1 MFGFRIERIP
11 PPWWVRVLVPV
22 IAVFVTFLVTS
33 VLILLV
39 GADPLDAY
47 YYFLIDPL
55 SSRVSALEVLVKST
69 PLLLTGAAVTWAF
82 TGGYF
87 NIGGEGQLYAGAV
100 AATAVGLQ
108 MGGVSPWL
116 AIPLMIVGGFAGGVL
131 WALTPA
137 LLKVKLAID
146 EVVTTLLLNSVMLF
160 VVSALLNGPWR
171 NPVSQWPQSPDIAAE
186 AIFFKLLP
194 RARLHFGF
202 LLAVAVLVVVWFVF
216 RYTALGMR
224 MKAVGLAPGAARFAG
239 IDVGRTLLIAAL
251 VSGGIAGLAGVSEI
265 AGHPLPPDRRHL
277 AGLRLHRHHRGDA
290 GRAERVGHG
299 RGRALHRADRHRRAD
314 GQPGAGRA
322 RLPGRHHPGDAAAGD
337 AGAAAAAGVSGAEG
351 VGAINPV
358 LLHSHLAGMPGSKA
372 VIQCRSRH
380 STIFSDQG
388 ERE

>member
-1 MFGFRIERIP
+1 MFGFHIERIP
-11 PPWWVRVLVPV
+11 PPWWMRVLIPL
-22 IAVFVTFLVTS
+22 IAVGVTFLVTA

-39 GADPLDAY
+39 GANPIEAY

-55 SSRVSALEVLVKST
+55 SSRVSAIEVLVKST

-87 NIGGEGQLYAGAV
+87 NIGAEGQLYAGAV
-100 AATAVGLQ
+100 AATAIGLQ
-108 MGGVSPWL
+108 MHGVSPWV
-116 AIPLMIVGGFAGGVL
+116 AIPLLIVGGFAAGVL

-160 VVSALLNGPWR
+160 IVSALLNGPWR

-186 AIFFKLLP
+186 AIFVKLLP
-194 RARLHFGF
+194 RARLHVGF
-202 LLAVAVLVVVWFVF
+202 LLAVAVLLIVWFVF

-239 IDVGRTLLIAAL
+239 IDVRRTLLISAL

-265 AGHPLPPDRRHL
+265 AGHSLPPHRRHL
-277 AGLRLHRHHRGDA
+277 AGLRLHGDHRGDA

-299 RGRALHRADRHRRAD
+299 GGGAVHRPDRHRRAD
-314 GQPGAGRA
+314 GEPGAGRA
-322 RLPGRHHPGDAAAGD
+322 GLPGRHHPGDAAAGH
-337 AGAAAAAGVSGAEG
+337 AGAAAAAGVSDSAGVAAGAS
-351 VGAINPV
+351 A
-358 LLHSHLAGMPGSKA
+358 L
-372 VIQCRSRH
+372 RH
-380 STIFSDQG
+380 TQ
-388 ERE
+388 